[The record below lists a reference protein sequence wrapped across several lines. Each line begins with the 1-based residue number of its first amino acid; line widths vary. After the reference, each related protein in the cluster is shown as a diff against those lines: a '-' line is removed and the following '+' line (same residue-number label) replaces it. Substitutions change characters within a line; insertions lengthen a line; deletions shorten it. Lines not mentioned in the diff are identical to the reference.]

1 MDIVRLLVRV
11 SILALFSLAAIVVMT
26 VLFGAQMR
34 FDRLAEI
41 EIKGPDAPST
51 APARIVTV
59 GGGDTAYAQK
69 LLLPP
74 TTETLSLVQPGSD
87 DRRVNAAQQSV
98 TDPAK
103 TEPTDDS
110 QFASVRV
117 NRPGAAPSIH
127 RVPKER

>member
-1 MDIVRLLVRV
+1 M
-11 SILALFSLAAIVVMT
+11 
-26 VLFGAQMR
+26 
-34 FDRLAEI
+34 
-41 EIKGPDAPST
+41 
-51 APARIVTV
+51 TV